1 MPGAGGLGD
10 GEGGG
15 GGPPL
20 EGGGGGPGPGGEGG
34 AGDVEVVTEEQRWRK
49 RALEAEA
56 LVEELKGKLAG
67 ALEDLEAA
75 REALDASERKRQ
87 IECCLAEAGA
97 VDIAAARL
105 LTEAAVEEM
114 DAPDVAVAI
123 EDLKRTKGWLFGH
136 GHVSGAGASVMSGRV
151 GERWSS
157 ALEDAAEEAAVTGD
171 RGALLRYLRLKRGR

>member
-1 MPGAGGLGD
+1 MPGDEELGE

-15 GGPPL
+15 GGGPL
-20 EGGGGGPGPGGEGG
+20 ESGGGGGGGGSGEG
-34 AGDVEVVTEEQRWRK
+34 EPVTEEQRWRK

-56 LVEELKGKLAG
+56 LVEELRGKLAS

-97 VDIAAARL
+97 VDVAAARL

-114 DAPDVAVAI
+114 DAPDVALAI
-123 EDLKRTKGWLFGH
+123 EDLKRTKGWLFRHPH
-136 GHVSGAGASVMSGRV
+136 GWPAQGAGSVMSGRPA
-151 GERWSS
+151 ERWCG